1 MIQNELEPRLF
12 LRSDIDT
19 ALLLNN
25 RNTPAVEEIDR
36 TTLEFLIEH
45 SLYSYAIGN
54 QELLAF
60 CITFGPGA
68 PYTSVNYQ
76 WFSRKYDDFVYLD
89 RIVVAESMRNQ
100 TLGAKLYATIENR
113 MIADRCAPILTCEVN
128 LNPPNHGS
136 LRFHNRIGFHEVGR
150 QDSKPGL
157 TVTMLAKT
165 VEINRQVIDA

>member
-1 MIQNELEPRLF
+1 MLQNELEPRMF

-25 RNTPAVEEIDR
+25 RNTPAVDVIDR

-54 QELLAF
+54 HELFAF

-76 WFSRKYDDFVYLD
+76 WFSRQYDDF
-89 RIVVAESMRNQ
+89 
-100 TLGAKLYATIENR
+100 
-113 MIADRCAPILTCEVN
+113 VN

-150 QDSKPGL
+150 QDSKPGQ